1 MILSGKTAVIAGA
14 TGGLGQ
20 IVTEKLAED
29 GVRLAL
35 LGRSE
40 DRLLALLEKLGL
52 PVEDHFIAAADLT
65 DPEALGKTGEAVFEK
80 FGQVDVLLNLVGGW
94 VGGEQLVE
102 VAPDPIQ
109 NMLDQHLWSTYH
121 LVRAFVPHMGENQFG
136 RVIIVSSPTATRPG
150 AKSGPYAIGKSAQE
164 ALMLTLAQELD
175 GTGVTANVIE
185 VRAIDTEHKRDS
197 DSSGKYA
204 GWATPEEITETIRY
218 LCTVEAGRLNGA
230 RLPLYG

>member
-14 TGGLGQ
+14 TGGLGK

-29 GVRLAL
+29 GVHLAL

-40 DRLLALLEKLGL
+40 ERLKVLLENLDL
-52 PVEDHFIAAADLT
+52 PLDDNFTAAADLT
-65 DPEALGKTGEAVFEK
+65 DPEKLGETAEAVFKK

-94 VGGEQLVE
+94 VGGDPLVE
-102 VAPDPIQ
+102 VDPDPIH

-121 LVRAFVPHMGENQFG
+121 LVQAFVPYMDSNQFG
-136 RVIIVSSPTATRPG
+136 RVIVVSSPTAVQPG
-150 AKSGPYAIGKSAQE
+150 PKSGPYAIGKAAQE

-175 GTGVTANVIE
+175 GSGVTANVIE
-185 VRAIDTEHKRDS
+185 VRAIDTEHKRDA

-204 GWATPEEITETIRY
+204 GWTTPEEITETIRY

>member
-14 TGGLGQ
+14 TGGLGK
-20 IVTEKLAED
+20 IVTEKLEED
-29 GVRLAL
+29 GARLAL

-40 DRLLALLEKLGL
+40 DRLFALLKKLKL
-52 PVEDHFIAAADLT
+52 PVEDHFVAAADLT
-65 DPEALGKTGEAVFEK
+65 DPESLGKTGEAVFEK

-102 VAPDPIQ
+102 VSPDPIE

-136 RVIIVSSPTATRPG
+136 RVIVVSSPTATRPG
-150 AKSGPYAIGKSAQE
+150 PKSGPYAIGKAAQE

-204 GWATPEEITETIRY
+204 GWTTPEEITETIRY
-218 LCTVEAGRLNGA
+218 LCTVEAARLNGA